1 MAELTI
7 SSNLTPPI
15 TVSLDTSAPPSP
27 VVAWVMNLVQPT
39 VVGTLP
45 VVGAVMVAPYGAAD
59 GMIGTLVAL
68 AAAALMVLGLLR
80 LLGR

>member
-15 TVSLDTSAPPSP
+15 TLSLDTSAPPSP
-27 VVAWVMNLVQPT
+27 LVGWLLDLVQPT

-45 VVGAVMVAPYGAAD
+45 VVGAVVVAPYGVAGD
-59 GMIGTLVAL
+59 LIGTLVAL
-68 AAAALMVLGLLR
+68 AAAALMVLGVLR
-80 LLGR
+80 LLGH